1 MMVPV
6 GKARAR
12 SKDGRDV
19 AEGSGTPPRG
29 EAESRAA
36 DVAPETGV
44 TGVGTVSEAGPVALA
59 EVVSG
64 PGLREGIG
72 VDGGG

>member
-1 MMVPV
+1 MMVPLGNASV
-6 GKARAR
+6 G
-12 SKDGRDV
+12 SKDGRDA

-29 EAESRAA
+29 DAESRAA
-36 DVAPETGV
+36 VVAPETGA
-44 TGVGTVSEAGPVALA
+44 TGAGTVSEAGPVALA